1 MYKGEI
7 MKVLYVDLL
16 CGAAGDMLLAACID
30 MGFPVD
36 KLREQLGALPVE
48 PIEIVVEKVTRGSI
62 LCTQVTPKFGHSHH
76 HRHLDDILNIL
87 SAGNVPRHIL
97 EMCNK
102 VLDRLAGAEASVHG
116 IPREKVHF
124 HEIGALDTIVDVL
137 GFCMALDHFRIDTF
151 LFSELTDGYG
161 TITAA
166 HGVMPV
172 PVPATAAMIKGY
184 VLRTL
189 PIPTELL
196 TPTGAALCTAL
207 GTQKSGG
214 IAGRVTATGYG
225 CGSKNFPEHPNF
237 LRAVILESNSKDIS
251 PNSPSNDTV
260 VLLESDMD
268 HISGEIMADTAQK
281 LLAAGALDVSWLPLF
296 MKKGRPG
303 FRLSVIANTED
314 RETFTDLIIKN
325 SRTLGVRYQTISRTI
340 ARRSTV
346 KVPLGSAECSAKVC
360 THNGYEFSKIEY
372 ESLCALSAQRG
383 CSVLDLMDEY
393 VRSTRK

>member
-1 MYKGEI
+1 MR
-7 MKVLYVDLL
+7 VLYVDLL

-36 KLREQLGALPVE
+36 KLREQLSALPVE
-48 PIEIVVEKVTRGSI
+48 PIEIAIEKVTRGNI

-97 EMCNK
+97 EMCNR
-102 VLDRLAGAEASVHG
+102 VLDRIAVAEASVHG
-116 IPREKVHF
+116 IPKEKVHF

-137 GFCMALDHFRIDTF
+137 GFCMALDYFRIDTF

-196 TPTGAALCTAL
+196 TPTGAAICTAL
-207 GTQKSGG
+207 GTQKTNGVGG
-214 IAGRVTATGYG
+214 RLIASGYG
-225 CGSKNFPEHPNF
+225 CGTKNFPEHPNF
-237 LRAVILESNSKDIS
+237 LRAVILEKDS
-251 PNSPSNDTV
+251 TDLSLTSSSTSMSNDTV
-260 VLLESDMD
+260 ALLESDMD
-268 HISGEIMADTAQK
+268 HVSGEIMADTAQR
-281 LLAAGALDVSWLPLF
+281 LFSAGALDVSWLPLF

-303 FRLSVIANTED
+303 FRLSVIANTTD
-314 RETFTDLIIKN
+314 REMLTDLIIRN
-325 SRTLGVRYQTISRTI
+325 TRTLGVRCQTVSRTI
-340 ARRSTV
+340 AQRSAV
-346 KVPLGSAECSAKVC
+346 KVTLGEAECSAKVC
-360 THNGYEFSKIEY
+360 THKGYEFSKIEY
-372 ESLCALSAQRG
+372 ESLAALAEKRG

-393 VRSTRK
+393 VRSTRG